1 MRKIIFSL
9 VLSLFLFVGTSAEYR
24 VYDNVE
30 DFENARGEVC
40 ESATDWC
47 NTYFMEDW
55 KVMWWTEMFCEDHK
69 VEWVCKKFNNLKIFL
84 SFILW
89 WVTTFSLVW
98 ILWINLNFIKLDKVI
113 DDIPVWIEQIQ
124 VNEGIGLQRTKSK
137 NVEIWLMKMDADTSI
152 DGSVEMEDSMIMEVN
167 MAMDAEIF
175 TEKTDLFIEL
185 EAYLE
190 TLGLNTEVINKILD
204 IIRKYN

>member
-124 VNEGIGLQRTKSK
+124 VNEGIGLQRTKSR

>member
-1 MRKIIFSL
+1 MEIYKKEIIDEILLLEPSLSKDRKKLENLLDHIIKIKPNVNISTEFKDSL
-9 VLSLFLFVGTSAEYR
+9 KEKLLQELNLR
-24 VYDNVE
+24 
-30 DFENARGEVC
+30 
-40 ESATDWC
+40 TDL
-47 NTYFMEDW
+47 Y
-55 KVMWWTEMFCEDHK
+55 KV
-69 VEWVCKKFNNLKIFL
+69 KKFNNLKIFL

>member
-1 MRKIIFSL
+1 M
-9 VLSLFLFVGTSAEYR
+9 
-24 VYDNVE
+24 
-30 DFENARGEVC
+30 
-40 ESATDWC
+40 
-47 NTYFMEDW
+47 
-55 KVMWWTEMFCEDHK
+55 
-69 VEWVCKKFNNLKIFL
+69 KIFL